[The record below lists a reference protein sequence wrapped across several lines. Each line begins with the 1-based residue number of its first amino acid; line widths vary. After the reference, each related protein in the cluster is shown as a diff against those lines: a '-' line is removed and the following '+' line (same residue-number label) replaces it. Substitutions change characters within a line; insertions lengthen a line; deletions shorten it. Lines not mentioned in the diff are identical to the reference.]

1 MDFNEVIKQRRSIR
15 KFKDEPIPNN
25 LIRELIDA
33 GRLAPSG
40 LNVQPWRYIIA
51 KSKENREKI
60 AQAIPS
66 SHVGSA
72 PILIICCIDTQ
83 AFSALPARIN
93 ELKETGAFLG
103 TARENSDFKDVLE
116 NKNIDISYLKINM
129 ALNAAISI
137 DHIILKATDLGLGSC
152 WLGVF
157 DESKI
162 REFTGLDD
170 CYYVTA
176 VIAVGYPDQSPPPR
190 PRLSIEEILVK
201 EL

>member
-15 KFKDEPIPNN
+15 KFKNEPVPDN

-40 LNVQPWRYIIA
+40 LNVQPWRYIVV
-51 KSKENREKI
+51 KSKEIREKI
-60 AQAIPS
+60 AQAISS
-66 SHVGSA
+66 SHAANS
-72 PILIICCIDTQ
+72 PILIICCIDMLT
-83 AFSALPARIN
+83 FSALPVRIN
-93 ELKETGAFLG
+93 ELKEAGAFSG
-103 TARENSDFKDVLE
+103 TNRENSDFKDFLE
-116 NKNIDISYLKINM
+116 NKNIDKNLLRINS

-137 DHIILKATDLGLGSC
+137 DHILLKATDLGLGSC

-162 REFTGLDD
+162 KEFTGLDER
-170 CYYVTA
+170 YYVTA
-176 VIAVGYPDQSPPPR
+176 VLAVGYPDQSPPPR
-190 PRLSIEEILVK
+190 PRLSIDEILIR